1 MKINEISG
9 KAQKETRRKSK
20 AGEFLTDQESEV
32 IARYSHQTLCCKL
45 ARPPKSAHLLTP
57 LALTHDFLFVSAE
70 IRGKTRGKTEKE
82 ARRKSRA
89 GEFLTDHESEYI
101 ARYSHQTP
109 CCSLAFIDTSRT
121 D

>member
-57 LALTHDFLFVSAE
+57 LALTHDILFVSDKITNDISSKAQ
-70 IRGKTRGKTEKE
+70 KE
-82 ARRKSRA
+82 ARSKSKA
-89 GEFLTDHESEYI
+89 GEFLTDKEAHYI
-101 ARYSHQTP
+101 ARYSHASSAIP
-109 CCSLAFIDTSRT
+109 SIHIC
-121 D
+121 